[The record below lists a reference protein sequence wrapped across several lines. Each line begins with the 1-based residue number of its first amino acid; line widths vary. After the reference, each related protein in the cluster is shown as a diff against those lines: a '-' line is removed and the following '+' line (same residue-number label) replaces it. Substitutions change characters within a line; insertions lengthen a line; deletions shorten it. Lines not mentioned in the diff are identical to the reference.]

1 MPEVIKCQKVN
12 SNKQYKTFISFIREK
27 VAHYSYEILSEEII
41 KISILDPGYLV
52 TYMNSVKLSLSQ
64 MNVLWRQRLPNINYL
79 RFKKEILWVSISF
92 VGFILSIGYNA
103 NFNHKYNSHI
113 IFRHWQY
120 VSGPNWRIIFFIFKK
135 WLLIFIFM
143 SLWFDILDVPI
154 SQRQKNTKSSRIS
167 KKRLSKIMDT
177 HTYTQIFVYTV
188 NIRNFSNW

>member
-143 SLWFDILDVPI
+143 SLWFDILYVPI

>member
-103 NFNHKYNSHI
+103 NFNHKHNSHI